1 MLNFFR
7 LIRRNWRLA
16 FAAWFA
22 VALTR
27 LGLWALPYRVLH
39 RWSQAASRNKTQGD
53 LPRRLRIAQAVR
65 IVSRLVPAASCLT
78 QALAT
83 QWLLRARGESARV
96 CVGAIRGANG
106 GFQAHAW
113 LEHDG
118 GILIGSLPD
127 LERYQPFRRAAM
139 TS

>member
-7 LIRRNWRLA
+7 LLRRNWRLA
-16 FAAWFA
+16 FAALFA

-27 LGLWALPYRVLH
+27 LGLWVLPYRILH
-39 RWSQAASRNKTQGD
+39 RWSQAASQKHAEGD
-53 LPRRLRIAQAVR
+53 LGRRLRIAQAVR
-65 IVSRLVPAASCLT
+65 IASRLVPAASCLT

-83 QWLLRARGESARV
+83 QWLLHARGESARL

-106 GFQAHAW
+106 SFQAHAW

-118 GILIGSLPD
+118 GVLIGELPD
-127 LERYQPFRRAAM
+127 LQRYQPFRRVAT